1 MPNGQSVVP
10 SGGGAAGTKVF
21 EAINWLKGL
30 GGIGFAKAGQEI
42 GKEKYKGRSALDAFL
57 ELVPGA
63 LESGEGALRDIAG
76 RQTTG
81 RVGGAVPGGII
92 GWLLGGPV
100 GAAGGAYLGS
110 RWGQQLGRR
119 AKGGVSEATRK
130 LKELGD
136 VPKTM
141 FETGGKAAGIKLD
154 ELLSELKGGVRAGR
168 EAVGG
173 RATEDALTALL
184 LAGGG
189 KDIKDIAFGEGEL
202 GTLIEK
208 PEGKTADYFRDLYHG
223 GKVKNLGGGSI
234 ETTGGLK
241 DIPANIIE
249 SLMGAG
255 GDVAESV
262 RGGKDSLLDLIH
274 SQKGEAMKDV
284 FQRTVTSPSVLG
296 GPDVAPVAKKGIG
309 DIFGAIRDYPSPMNP
324 RQSWTSEI
332 EDTLRWM
339 PNLGGRQ

>member
-1 MPNGQSVVP
+1 MPNGQSVIP

-30 GGIGFAKAGQEI
+30 GGIDFAKAGQEI
-42 GKEKYKGRSALDAFL
+42 GKEKYEGRSIVDRFL
-57 ELVPGA
+57 EGIPEAFEGGLGA
-63 LESGEGALRDIAG
+63 ISDIAG
-76 RQTTG
+76 RQSKG
-81 RVGGAVPGGII
+81 RVGGAIPLGIL
-92 GWLLGGPV
+92 GWLLGGPA

-173 RATEDALTALL
+173 RATEDALTAFL

-208 PEGKTADYFRDLYHG
+208 PEGKTADYLRDLYHG
-223 GKVKNLGGGSI
+223 GKAVNLGEGKIKISGGMKGVPTNI
-234 ETTGGLK
+234 MQLLK
-241 DIPANIIE
+241 
-249 SLMGAG
+249 GAG
-255 GDVAESV
+255 SDI
-262 RGGKDSLLDLIH
+262 GGEVKSLLDLL
-274 SQKGEAMKDV
+274 
-284 FQRTVTSPSVLG
+284 R
-296 GPDVAPVAKKGIG
+296 GPQETTDASFLTPEMENFFSRYI
-309 DIFGAIRDYPSPMNP
+309 
-324 RQSWTSEI
+324 QQE
-332 EDTLRWM
+332 
-339 PNLGGRQ
+339 Q